1 MNRQHALSAIGTGL
15 VAASAPLRASALAT
29 VKVATLPIDGTAL
42 PYYAK
47 DLGYFQ
53 DAGIDLTIQNISNGA
68 AIASAVLSNSV
79 DIGSSELTALAA
91 AYKRGLPVV
100 IIAAGGVHVTGGLS
114 TQLMVRKDSPLK
126 TASDLSGKVIG
137 VTGLANIAQYAPE
150 LWIDKNGGKSS
161 TVKFLEVP
169 LPELPSALQAG
180 RVDAAWLTEPF
191 IHNSAEFTR
200 TFATCFD
207 AVAPRWV
214 LGAFFTSRAWASAN
228 RDLVNGFR
236 TSIGKAAV
244 WANANQDKS
253 AVVLAKYSNRDP
265 AAVKAT
271 YRTVY
276 ATQLVAAEIQP
287 VIDLAA
293 RYGAI
298 PASFPAQEIMYTG

>member
-1 MNRQHALSAIGTGL
+1 MNRYQAVGTIGTGL
-15 VAASAPLRASALAT
+15 LAAAMPVKARAATTLR
-29 VKVATLPIDGTAL
+29 VATLPIDGTAL

-47 DLGYFQ
+47 DLNYFQ

-68 AIASAVLSNSV
+68 AIAAAVLSNSV
-79 DIGSSELTALAA
+79 DIGSSEITALAA

-100 IIAAGGVHVTGGLS
+100 ILAAGGIHVTGGLS

-126 TASDLSGKVIG
+126 TAADLSGKVIG
-137 VTGLANIAQYAPE
+137 VTGLANIAQFAPE

-169 LPELPSALQAG
+169 LPQLPAALEQG

-191 IHNSAEFTR
+191 IHNSLGFAK

-214 LGAFFTSRAWASAN
+214 LGAWFTTRPWAAAHKDVVES
-228 RDLVNGFR
+228 FR
-236 TSIGKAAV
+236 NAMMKAAV

-253 AVVLAKYSNRDP
+253 AVVLAKYSDRDP
-265 AAVKAT
+265 NAVKST
-271 YRTVY
+271 YRTTY
-276 ATQLVAAEIQP
+276 ATQLDPAQVQP

-298 PASFPAQEIMYTG
+298 PAPFPAQEIIYTG